1 MGKASAA
8 FNIIFGA
15 KTDRLSKDLKG
26 VQRQMTILQRNLG
39 DIGRKMTVGV
49 TAPLA
54 AIGTSAF
61 RTAAQFEESMAK
73 VRAVSGATGQEF
85 QQLEKLA
92 LDLGKST
99 VFTASD
105 VAQLQ
110 ESFARLGFSTDEILN
125 ATEATLNLAQAS
137 GTDLASAADVAGSTL
152 RGFGLNASET
162 NRVTDV
168 MAKSFSETA
177 LDMDSFREA
186 MKTVA
191 PVAASAGLSI
201 EDTTAMLGTLANS
214 GIKGGQ
220 AGTALRRIIS
230 ELGTTSGDVAGEIK
244 SLASEGLDL
253 ADAKDEVGRNAQSA
267 LLILAKGTET
277 TDKLGVSLR
286 DAEGAAKGM
295 ADVMNDTAAGS
306 MKRMQSAVEGAQIAL
321 GTALAPSV
329 EAAAGAVGKLAEKFS
344 DLSAGTQKGIASAG
358 IFLASIGPV
367 SSGLSGMVGGLKNV
381 VKGMKALRLAIIAN
395 PIGALATALL
405 AVGSAAI
412 IFASNTDGMTEAQRE
427 QLKVTR
433 EQNLELAKQAGLLK
447 QALNVKVNSA
457 SIKELQAALSA
468 VNKELEQFSASA
480 LAQDIEIDLTAKP
493 GQQIKLGDEFS
504 KINPQSKATL
514 QTDLQSQLSILTGQA
529 VQKGLFGEE
538 ALAFI
543 RAGLEG
549 NLAKVVNEYRAGLL
563 AKRDEIQAAVNE
575 LIAADAP
582 TPEPVE
588 APTVVTTTESTPADF
603 STVKNDIDTALAAL
617 SEAEN
622 AAESAFTLTGNE
634 VNRLQ
639 DLASAYNSAALA
651 AAEYGDIQL
660 AEELYT
666 QAEAYQAQ
674 ADAAEKS
681 AKATAD
687 AADKQKEAIEKIAGD
702 VQSLIQ
708 GIGSAFLQA
717 QRNYNEGLN
726 ELQQAF
732 NEQELTAE
740 EFAAKQAQLEKQ
752 RKFERQQATF
762 DIIQGYVAEAVAAM
776 VAAAIKTAASTG
788 AGALALAPILAASAS
803 SLVKSIFSGQVPA
816 FAEGGAVTSP
826 TLALLGDN
834 PSGKEM
840 VVPFEKLPQF
850 LNMFQTKQAVDVQVQ
865 GVLQGR
871 DIYLSAARS
880 ARNTQ
885 RNVAAFAF

>member
-15 KTDRLSKDLKG
+15 KTDKLSKDLKG
-26 VQRQMTILQRNLG
+26 VQRQMTIVQRNLG
-39 DIGRKMTVGV
+39 NIGKKMTIGV

-73 VRAVSGATGQEF
+73 VRAVSGATGKDFQE
-85 QQLEKLA
+85 LEKLA

-105 VAQLQ
+105 VAGLE
-110 ESFARLGFSTDEILN
+110 ESFARLGFTTDEILN

-137 GTDLASAADVAGSTL
+137 GTDLANAADVAGSTL
-152 RGFGLNASET
+152 RAFGLDAEQTGSI
-162 NRVTDV
+162 TDV

-177 LDMDSFREA
+177 LDMTSFQEA
-186 MKTVA
+186 MKMVG

-201 EDTTAMLGTLANS
+201 EDTTALLGTLANS
-214 GIKGGQ
+214 GVRGSQ

-230 ELGTTSGDVAGEIK
+230 ELGTTSGDVSGEIK
-244 SLASEGLDL
+244 KLASEGLNL

-277 TDKLGVSLR
+277 TDKLGVSFR
-286 DAEGAAKGM
+286 NAEGSAKAM

-329 EAAAGAVGKLAEKFS
+329 EAAAGAVANLAEKFS
-344 DLSAGTQKGIASAG
+344 SLSAGTQKGIAG
-358 IFLASIGPV
+358 VGLFLAGIGPV

-447 QALNVKVNSA
+447 RAFNLDVDLA
-457 SIKELQAALSA
+457 SLKELQSSLATINS
-468 VNKELEQFSASA
+468 ELEAISVKK
-480 LAQDIEIDLTAKP
+480 LAQDITVDVNAKP
-493 GQQIKLGDEFS
+493 FQQVKLGAAFS
-504 KINPQSKATL
+504 EINPQSKKEIQDRL
-514 QTDLQSQLSILTGQA
+514 QTQYALVQSQAISQ
-529 VQKGLFGEE
+529 GLFGED
-538 ALAFI
+538 AVAFI
-543 RAGLEG
+543 QAGLEAQ
-549 NLAKVVNEYRAGLL
+549 LTKVVQGFQQDLKS
-563 AKRDEIQAAVNE
+563 KREEIQKQIEEIN
-575 LIAADAP
+575 AADAP
-582 TPEPVE
+582 E
-588 APTVVTTTESTPADF
+588 VVTPTEDTTSTTTKEPQ
-603 STVKNDIDTALAAL
+603 AATFDQVETDLENLMAKL

-622 AAESAFTLTGNE
+622 SAAAVFSLEGDELE
-634 VNRLQ
+634 RLQ
-639 DLASAYNSAALA
+639 ALAQAYLA
-651 AAEYGDIQL
+651 AAYNAAEIGETGL
-660 AEELYT
+660 ADELYT

-674 ADAAEKS
+674 ATAAEKA
-681 AKATAD
+681 AKATED
-687 AADKQKEAIEKIAGD
+687 AADRQKEAIEKIAGD
-702 VQSLIQ
+702 VKSLIQ
-708 GIGSAFLQA
+708 GIGTAFVEA
-717 QRNYNEGLN
+717 QRNYNEGLQ
-726 ELQQAF
+726 ELQTAF

-740 EFAAKQAQLEKQ
+740 EFAAKQQQLEQQ

-762 DIIQGYVAEAVAAM
+762 DIIQMYVAEAVAAM
-776 VAAAIKTAASTG
+776 VASAIKQAAAVPG
-788 AGALALAPILAASAS
+788 GFALAPVLAATAS
-803 SLVKSIFSGQVPA
+803 SLVKGIFSGQVPA

-850 LNMFQTKQAVDVQVQ
+850 LNMFQTKQAVDVQVT

-871 DIYLSAARS
+871 DIFLSAARS
-880 ARNTQ
+880 QRNTQ
-885 RNVAAFAF
+885 RSVASLAF